1 MPSEVAEAPRI
12 FTKAPPWHG
21 WVTADT
27 FLLSLASGTFTI
39 AALFVLLRPY
49 EMDAVTRI
57 AFYVVFPLMLGDLV
71 CLVAD
76 LGDPLRFH
84 HMLRTF
90 KPGSPMSV
98 GVWAISVFSVF
109 AFLAFAA
116 AVVDAPQAVVRT
128 IAAVGLAPGLVVA
141 AYKGVLFS
149 GTAQPAWRKMR
160 WLGAAFALSA
170 PSMGAAMM
178 LAIATSTGDFSAAR
192 IARYILMWLLVLSAL
207 VVRRVM
213 GRPGAV
219 GHLSDLE
226 NRAIILRTSL
236 NYTTFIVAGLGLPIF
251 LCIFSRGTPSVD
263 AAIVALVLTGALLSR
278 HYLVMLPHQS

>member
-1 MPSEVAEAPRI
+1 
-12 FTKAPPWHG
+12 
-21 WVTADT
+21 
-27 FLLSLASGTFTI
+27 
-39 AALFVLLRPY
+39 
-49 EMDAVTRI
+49 MDAVTRI
-57 AFYVVFPLMLGDLV
+57 AFYLIFPVMLGDLV
-71 CLVAD
+71 CLIFD

-98 GVWAISVFSVF
+98 GVWAISVFSF
-109 AFLAFAA
+109 IAFLAFAA
-116 AVVDAPQAVVRT
+116 VIFDASQTVVRT
-128 IAAVGLAPGLVVA
+128 IAALGLLPALVVA

-170 PSMGAAMM
+170 PSMGAATM
-178 LAIATSTGDFSAAR
+178 LAIATSTGDFGPAR

-213 GRPGAV
+213 GRVGGV

-226 NRAIILRTSL
+226 NRAAILRTSL
-236 NYTTFIVAGLGLPIF
+236 NYTAYIVAGLGLPIV
-251 LCIFSRGTPSVD
+251 LCIFSRGVASVD
-263 AAIVALVLTGALLSR
+263 AAIVAIVLGGALVSR
-278 HYLVMLPHQS
+278 HYLVMLPHQN